1 MDADLEQKWDEF
13 MEVEGFAL
21 QQDIYDHLQ
30 DTAHLFDVRD
40 GIHAKWSPDGVLG
53 LLLIFH
59 EEEAELLLAAF
70 QAAIDGVD
78 EAGEAFA
85 VWTTSLMGLLRQ
97 SVAPLWETE

>member
-1 MDADLEQKWDEF
+1 MEADLEAKWDEF

-21 QQDIYDHLQ
+21 QKDIYDHLQ
-30 DTAHLFDVRD
+30 DTAHLFDLRD

-59 EEEAELLLAAF
+59 EEEAEFLLSAF
-70 QAAIDGVD
+70 QAALEGVD

-85 VWTTSLMGLLRQ
+85 VWTASFMGLLKM
-97 SVAPLWETE
+97 SLTNNWEE